1 MAISCSRSL
10 SSSTS
15 RILAFSRTLRFS
27 PLIVFTF
34 ISSKKPSDFPRT
46 SLRGVGQCTRRTA
59 RQSDPEVAAR
69 SAVHH
74 GDLATVRLDQ
84 LAGDRQAQAG
94 ALDAAGINLRA
105 TAEKQVENRLAL
117 FRRHARAAVHN
128 LQHRFPG

>member
-59 RQSDPEVAAR
+59 RQSDPELAAR
-69 SAVHH
+69 SAAHH

-84 LAGDRQAQAG
+84 LAGDLQSQPA
-94 ALDAAGINLRA
+94 ALDPAGINLRPTDA
-105 TAEKQVENRLAL
+105 RQVE
-117 FRRHARAAVHN
+117 
-128 LQHRFPG
+128 HR

>member
-59 RQSDPEVAAR
+59 RQSDPEVPAR

-74 GDLATVRLDQ
+74 GDLATVRLAQ
-84 LAGDRQAQAG
+84 LAGVRQAQAG
-94 ALDAAGINLRA
+94 ALDASVINLRPI
-105 TAEKQVENRLAL
+105 AETPVENLLLL
-117 FRRHARAAVHN
+117 FRRQAAATVP
-128 LQHRFPG
+128 L